1 MDSKKYN
8 VIIENNPSP
17 TEDTAEK
24 LASLFKTPV
33 EKAQAILLKDG
44 FVIKKQADKATAEKS
59 YKAVMA
65 TGTNCR
71 IEEILQEEEETALPT
86 IEELIPPKETQPLI
100 DPTRPDISP
109 LHSEQMDL
117 SLEGGPVEKSKK
129 DQKEDKV
136 IDDINPENFCPEC
149 GTIRASADSICIH
162 CGYDPEE
169 IKGTLTKV
177 KIINIIV
184 GLCILIVGIFLGLPY
199 YEQYAKRAQI
209 ETDLGL
215 AFDTR
220 NTVTEFIQKTNF
232 WPNQNIDAGLPKSLE
247 NQSIE
252 SILISDNGVMTVTI
266 RGEVLGGDSQ
276 TLIFTPNTL
285 KGRIVWNCLKGT
297 LIKELR
303 PEICLVK
310 IVE

>member
-1 MDSKKYN
+1 MDNKNYN

-17 TEDTAEK
+17 AEGTADK
-24 LASLFKTPV
+24 LASLFKTPI

-44 FVIKKQADKATAEKS
+44 FIIKKQTDKDTAEKF
-59 YKAVMA
+59 YKAIMA

-71 IEEILQEEEETALPT
+71 IEEIIAEEEETALPT
-86 IEELIPPKETQPLI
+86 IEELIPQKEAPPLI
-100 DPTRPDISP
+100 DPTRPDITP
-109 LHSEQMDL
+109 LQSEQMNL
-117 SLEGGPVEKSKK
+117 SLEGRPLEKAKK
-129 DQKEDKV
+129 DQKEDKI
-136 IDDINPENFCPEC
+136 IDDINPQNFCPEC

-162 CGYDPEE
+162 CGFDPEE

-177 KIINIIV
+177 KVINIVV
-184 GLCILIVGIFLGLPY
+184 GIAILVTGIFLGLPY
-199 YEQYAKRAQI
+199 YQQYAKRAQI

-252 SILISDNGVMTVTI
+252 SILLSDNGVMTVTI
-266 RGEVLGGDSQ
+266 RGEVLGGESQ

-297 LIKELR
+297 LVKELR
-303 PEICLVK
+303 PDICLQK
-310 IVE
+310 IIE

>member
-1 MDSKKYN
+1 MDRKNYK

-17 TEDTAEK
+17 AEGTAEK

-44 FVIKKQADKATAEKS
+44 FVIKKQTDKVTAEKF
-59 YKAVMA
+59 YKAITA
-65 TGTNCR
+65 TGANCR
-71 IEEILQEEEETALPT
+71 IEEIIAEDEETALPT
-86 IEELIPPKETQPLI
+86 IEELIPTKEAPPLL

-109 LHSEQMDL
+109 LHSEKIDL
-117 SLEGGPVEKSKK
+117 SLEGRPVEKSKK
-129 DQKEDKV
+129 DQQEDKV
-136 IDDINPENFCPEC
+136 IDDINPDNFCPEC
-149 GTIRASADSICIH
+149 GTIRASADSLCIH

-169 IKGTLTKV
+169 IKSTFTKV
-177 KIINIIV
+177 KLINAIV
-184 GLCILIVGIFLGLPY
+184 VILILLAGGFLGLPY

-252 SILISDNGVMTVTI
+252 SILLSDNGVMTVTI

-297 LIKELR
+297 LVKELR
-303 PEICLVK
+303 PEICLAKV
-310 IVE
+310 VE